1 MREILRLLKERGP
14 LTGRE
19 LYELTGVEVFELWRS
34 CNASKDLIIKKVGR
48 HYLRF
53 DKDVEGY
60 ARLSPAIQREF
71 LTYSVVGLKKDEV
84 KVRQKARKLS
94 LEIKKISQRKF
105 ELAKSAIAEMI
116 AKLGDAQIK
125 NVCFVIG
132 GDVAVEMAH
141 NNLRPERSTGELVTG
156 SDLDIVV
163 MTRDDFSGLKELDE
177 AMHKTKAA
185 LLKLHREEI
194 DYKIKS
200 SSKVAE
206 QAKFD
211 TFEHIIAC
219 KIMNEAKF
227 LYGSKS
233 VYKQVLRILKESSV
247 PEKLKKLEKIA
258 VEKRKEA
265 EEYLLRKG
273 KISEEEYFKLF
284 TTTEEF
290 GEIF

>member
-1 MREILRLLKERGP
+1 MELLRILAEKGP
-14 LTGRE
+14 LTGRG
-19 LYELTGVEVFELWRS
+19 LYELTGIDAFELWRR
-34 CNASKDLIIKKVGR
+34 CNSEDLTIKKVGR

-71 LTYSVVGLKKDEV
+71 LTYSIIGLKKDAA

-94 LEIKKISQRKF
+94 LEIKKISQQKF
-105 ELAKSAIAEMI
+105 GLAKNAVAEIAE
-116 AKLGDAQIK
+116 KFTSVQTQT
-125 NVCFVIG
+125 CFIIG
-132 GDVAVEMAH
+132 GDVAIEMAH
-141 NNLRPERSTGELVTG
+141 DNPRPERSTGELVAG

-163 MTRDDFSGLKELDE
+163 ITRDDFSGLKELDE

-200 SSKVAE
+200 LSKVAE

-227 LYGSKS
+227 LYGSRDIYRQMLK
-233 VYKQVLRILKESSV
+233 ILKKNSV
-247 PEKLKKLEKIA
+247 PKKLEKLEKIA

-265 EEYLLRKG
+265 EEYLLQKG

>member
-1 MREILRLLKERGP
+1 MELLRILAEKGP

-19 LYELTGVEVFELWRS
+19 LYELTGIDVFELWRRCDS
-34 CNASKDLIIKKVGR
+34 EDLTIKKVGKC
-48 HYLRF
+48 YLRF
-53 DKDVEGY
+53 DRNVEGY

-71 LTYSVVGLKKDEV
+71 LTYSIIGLKKDAAKV
-84 KVRQKARKLS
+84 KQKVRELDA
-94 LEIKKISQRKF
+94 EIKKISRRKF
-105 ELAKSAIAEMI
+105 GLAKNAVAEIAE
-116 AKLGDAQIK
+116 KFTSVQTQT
-125 NVCFVIG
+125 CFIIG
-132 GDVAVEMAH
+132 GDVAIEMAH
-141 NNLRPERSTGELVTG
+141 DNPRPERSTGELVAG

-163 MTRDDFSGLKELDE
+163 ITRDDFSGLKELDE

-200 SSKVAE
+200 LSKVAE
-206 QAKFD
+206 QVKFD
-211 TFEHIIAC
+211 TFEHIVAC

-233 VYKQVLRILKESSV
+233 IYKQVLRILKESSV

-258 VEKRKEA
+258 IEKRKEA
-265 EEYLLRKG
+265 EEYLLQKG